1 MISIFYKVR
10 TLVLFSFIASG
21 LAASKGYAAQEDID
35 KEIADYAAIFENGS
49 FAEQRKVI
57 EKLTWAG
64 HSSPRLFDV
73 IESRLLESQNASDK
87 AGKESAAWYAKTLGV
102 SGNSKYRATLEQ
114 VAANADAKKVRKNAE
129 LGLERLDT
137 YTRWNPILAANLAN
151 PSVKKL
157 EEQRVRNMLSAK
169 DYDLVRIGAKR
180 VYYGHIN
187 DAELVTVARERLEQ
201 EWPSCDGEIFE
212 QEDAVAWL
220 IRVMAESG
228 NADNKPL
235 LEKIENEGKSKKV
248 RKYAKKY
255 RKYL

>member
-1 MISIFYKVR
+1 MDLNTNKLRILISLAV
-10 TLVLFSFIASG
+10 TGLFSSIACATQAD
-21 LAASKGYAAQEDID
+21 LD
-35 KEIADYAAIFENGS
+35 KEIADYAATFKSGS

-64 HSSPRLFDV
+64 HSSPKLFDV
-73 IESRLLESQNASDK
+73 VESRLIETQNASDK
-87 AGKESAAWYAKTLGV
+87 AGKESAAWYAKTLGL
-102 SGNSKYRATLEQ
+102 SGNPKYRATLEQ

-129 LGLERLDT
+129 LGLERLNS
-137 YTRWNPILAANLAN
+137 YTSWNPVLAASLVSA
-151 PSVKKL
+151 PAGKL
-157 EEQRVRNMLSAK
+157 EEQRVQNMLSAR

-180 VYYGHIN
+180 VYYAHIS
-187 DAELVTVARERLEQ
+187 DQELVTKARQRLEQ
-201 EWPSCDGEIFE
+201 EWPNCDGSNFE

-228 NADNKPL
+228 NAENKPL